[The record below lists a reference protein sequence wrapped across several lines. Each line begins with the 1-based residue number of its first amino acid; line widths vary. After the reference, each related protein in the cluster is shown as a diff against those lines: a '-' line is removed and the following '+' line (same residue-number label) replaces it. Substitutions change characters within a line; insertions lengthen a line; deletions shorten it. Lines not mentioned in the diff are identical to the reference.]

1 MAKEYMLRSNMREYQ
16 SNDIAAGLS
25 TLEANTDLMAGMIAS
40 LNSDLVVHGIV
51 SEGQSTLPLRR
62 EGIQK

>member
-1 MAKEYMLRSNMREYQ
+1 MAKEYMLRSNIRGYQ
-16 SNDIAAGLS
+16 SNDTAVGLS

-51 SEGQSTLPLRR
+51 NEGHNTLPLRR
-62 EGIQK
+62 EGTEK